1 MRGLLQWISDW
12 GRGRDS
18 GERGTT
24 MRLANEDRR
33 LLLAILFEQRRI
45 AAQLQLIFPVLRKI
59 TNSEKVI
66 MSVLDEIE
74 AEVASNTS
82 VVGSVETPGAEH
94 DCENP
99 GTDRRA
105 GSGRRRHHA
114 ASVGAR
120 RHQIERHEARRA
132 GQHEHAGAAGACAGA
147 DANGRAGCSWWRRC
161 RLIYRAPAA

>member
-1 MRGLLQWISDW
+1 
-12 GRGRDS
+12 
-18 GERGTT
+18 

-82 VVGSVETPGAEH
+82 VVGSVEILVQNMTAKIQEQTDGLAAAGVDTTRMQAVLDAIKSNDTRLGALVNTNTPAPPEPVPEPTPPEERGA
-94 DCENP
+94 
-99 GTDRRA
+99 TA
-105 GSGRRRHHA
+105 G
-114 ASVGAR
+114 
-120 RHQIERHEARRA
+120 
-132 GQHEHAGAAGACAGA
+132 GAAA
-147 DANGRAGCSWWRRC
+147 
-161 RLIYRAPAA
+161 

>member
-1 MRGLLQWISDW
+1 
-12 GRGRDS
+12 
-18 GERGTT
+18 

-82 VVGSVETPGAEH
+82 VVGSVEILVQNMTAKIQEQTDALAAAGVDTTRMQAVLDAIKANDTRLGALVTANTQAPPEPVPEPTPTEETGET
-94 DCENP
+94 
-99 GTDRRA
+99 G
-105 GSGRRRHHA
+105 G
-114 ASVGAR
+114 
-120 RHQIERHEARRA
+120 
-132 GQHEHAGAAGACAGA
+132 GAAA
-147 DANGRAGCSWWRRC
+147 
-161 RLIYRAPAA
+161 

>member
-1 MRGLLQWISDW
+1 
-12 GRGRDS
+12 
-18 GERGTT
+18 

-82 VVGSVETPGAEH
+82 VVGSVETLVQNMTAKIQEQTDALAAAGVDTTRMQAVLDAIKSNDTRLGALVTANTPAPPEPVPEPTPTEEPGAT
-94 DCENP
+94 
-99 GTDRRA
+99 G
-105 GSGRRRHHA
+105 G
-114 ASVGAR
+114 
-120 RHQIERHEARRA
+120 
-132 GQHEHAGAAGACAGA
+132 GAAA
-147 DANGRAGCSWWRRC
+147 
-161 RLIYRAPAA
+161 

>member
-82 VVGSVETPGAEH
+82 VVGSVETLVQNMTAKIQEQTDALAAAGVDTTRLQSVLDAIKSNDTRLGALVNTNTPAPPEPVP
-94 DCENP
+94 EP
-99 GTDRRA
+99 TPT
-105 GSGRRRHHA
+105 
-114 ASVGAR
+114 
-120 RHQIERHEARRA
+120 EEP
-132 GQHEHAGAAGACAGA
+132 GAAGGGA
-147 DANGRAGCSWWRRC
+147 
-161 RLIYRAPAA
+161 AA